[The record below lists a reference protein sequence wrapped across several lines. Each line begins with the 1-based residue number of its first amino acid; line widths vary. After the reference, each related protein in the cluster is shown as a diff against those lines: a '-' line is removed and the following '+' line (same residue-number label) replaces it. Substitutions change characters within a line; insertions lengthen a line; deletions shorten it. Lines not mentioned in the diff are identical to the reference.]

1 MGYALS
7 IIYACSYVCPF
18 KCSLAWL
25 LCILVVIG
33 KGRCTEMH
41 TIYTSDALSNQ

>member
-1 MGYALS
+1 MHVVMYVHSNVVWHGY
-7 IIYACSYVCPF
+7 YV
-18 KCSLAWL
+18 
-25 LCILVVIG
+25 LVVIG